1 MIKLKLLCLFSF
13 IFLHFNMD
21 QRYALAVYLLIVGN
35 LCLGELLTPFFP
47 MFLPLSRHFTRT
59 SHVFLDQK
67 TWHPYTQKQA
77 TKTLACDVATERPED
92 QLSDAQLSQ
101 ELMAVFGEDSL
112 WQRAQQPP
120 LLKKLGK
127 TSKHPPHKNINT
139 PNPVS
144 ASWSTI
150 SSWLP
155 FNNDL
160 DLGSNSNTDIYVQF
174 LAKKQWNLH
183 SGLNLDTAQIFR
195 YGSSSKNYAETNLNL
210 TQKFQQQALLSTQF
224 NLSKTQDEDYTWRN
238 RTFQKLHLL
247 SNDNLSYGIVSE
259 GDYEKKELRV
269 NQWGPYFSWK
279 RPIWRNWLYMQ
290 NDLNYLN
297 VPADK
302 QDNHFSYQM
311 SFEAHF

>member
-1 MIKLKLLCLFSF
+1 MRMPLHKNTDAYPHGLRSTHALTCELAQENFS
-13 IFLHFNMD
+13 
-21 QRYALAVYLLIVGN
+21 
-35 LCLGELLTPFFP
+35 
-47 MFLPLSRHFTRT
+47 
-59 SHVFLDQK
+59 
-67 TWHPYTQKQA
+67 
-77 TKTLACDVATERPED
+77 D

-101 ELMAVFGEDSL
+101 ELMAVFGDDSL
-112 WQRAQQPP
+112 WLRAQQPQA
-120 LLKKLGK
+120 LKKLGK
-127 TSKHPPHKNINT
+127 TSKHTTHKNIST
-139 PNPVS
+139 LNPLS

-155 FNNDL
+155 FSNNL
-160 DLGSNSNTDIYVQF
+160 DLGSNSNTDVYVQF
-174 LAKKQWNLH
+174 LAKKQWLLP

-195 YGSSSKNYAETNLNL
+195 YGSSSKNYTETNFNF
-210 TQKFQQQALLSTQF
+210 TQKFQQQSLLSTQF
-224 NLSKTQDEDYTWRN
+224 NLSRAQDEDYTWRN

-247 SNDNLSYGIVSE
+247 SKDNLSYGIVSE
-259 GDYEKKELRV
+259 GEYENKELRV

-297 VPADK
+297 VPTDK

>member
-1 MIKLKLLCLFSF
+1 MY
-13 IFLHFNMD
+13 
-21 QRYALAVYLLIVGN
+21 QRYATAGYFLMVGS

-47 MFLPLSRHFTRT
+47 MLLPTSRHFTRT
-59 SHVFLDQK
+59 SLHKNADTYHTPRSTDAL
-67 TWHPYTQKQA
+67 TCE
-77 TKTLACDVATERPED
+77 LAHENYSD
-92 QLSDAQLSQ
+92 QLNDAQLSQ
-101 ELMAVFGEDSL
+101 ELMAVFGDDSL
-112 WQRAQQPP
+112 WLRAQQPQA
-120 LLKKLGK
+120 LKKLGK
-127 TSKHPPHKNINT
+127 NSKHTTHKNIST
-139 PNPVS
+139 TNPLS
-144 ASWSTI
+144 AGWSTI

-155 FNNDL
+155 FSNDL
-160 DLGSNSNTDIYVQF
+160 DLGSNSNTDVYVQF
-174 LAKKQWNLH
+174 LAKKQWLLP

-195 YGSSSKNYAETNLNL
+195 YGSSSKNYTETNFNL
-210 TQKFQQQALLSTQF
+210 TQKFQQQSLLSTQF
-224 NLSKTQDEDYTWRN
+224 NLSRAQDEDYTWRN

-247 SNDNLSYGIVSE
+247 SKDNLSYGIVSE
-259 GDYEKKELRV
+259 GEYENKELRV

>member
-1 MIKLKLLCLFSF
+1 
-13 IFLHFNMD
+13 MD

-35 LCLGELLTPFFP
+35 LCLDELLTPFFP
-47 MFLPLSRHFTRT
+47 MFLPLSRHLART
-59 SHVFLDQK
+59 PVLSSNPHTGFHFQQRQTSK
-67 TWHPYTQKQA
+67 IR
-77 TKTLACDVATERPED
+77 ACDLATETPTDPR
-92 QLSDAQLSQ
+92 SDIELSQ
-101 ELMAVFGEDSL
+101 ELMTVFGEDSL

-120 LLKKLGK
+120 LIKKLGK
-127 TSKHPPHKNINT
+127 TSKHLSHQTIST

-195 YGSSSKNYAETNLNL
+195 YGSSSKNYAETHLNL
-210 TQKFQQQALLSTQF
+210 TQMFQQQALFSTQF

-247 SNDNLSYGIVSE
+247 SKDNLSYGIVSE
-259 GDYEKKELRV
+259 GDYENKELRV

-302 QDNHFSYQM
+302 QDKYFSYQM

>member
-1 MIKLKLLCLFSF
+1 MY
-13 IFLHFNMD
+13 
-21 QRYALAVYLLIVGN
+21 QRYALAVYFLIVGN

-47 MFLPLSRHFTRT
+47 IFLPLHRHFNRT
-59 SHVFLDQK
+59 SNLFLDQK
-67 TWHPYTQKQA
+67 TWHPLTQKQA
-77 TKTLACDVATERPED
+77 TKTFACDVATERTEE
-92 QLSDAQLSQ
+92 QFNDAQLSQ

-120 LLKKLGK
+120 PLKKLGK
-127 TSKHPPHKNINT
+127 VIKHHQSHKSINT

-174 LAKKQWNLH
+174 LAKKQWLLP

-210 TQKFQQQALLSTQF
+210 TQNFQQQALFSTQF
-224 NLSKTQDEDYTWRN
+224 NLFKAQDEDYTWRN

-247 SNDNLSYGIVSE
+247 SKDNLSYGIVSE

>member
-1 MIKLKLLCLFSF
+1 
-13 IFLHFNMD
+13 MD
-21 QRYALAVYLLIVGN
+21 QRYAALVYLLIVGH
-35 LCLGELLTPFFP
+35 LCLGELLSPFFP
-47 MFLPLSRHFTRT
+47 MFLPLNRHLVRT
-59 SHVFLDQK
+59 PVQFSNPHLLQRQGAK
-67 TWHPYTQKQA
+67 IR
-77 TKTLACDVATERPED
+77 ACNLPLETSIDPR
-92 QLSDAQLSQ
+92 SDIELSQ
-101 ELMAVFGEDSL
+101 ELMAVFGDDSL
-112 WQRAQQPP
+112 WQRAQLTQTSQ
-120 LLKKLGK
+120 KLGK
-127 TSKHPPHKNINT
+127 ITKQHSHKHLSM

-183 SGLNLDTAQIFR
+183 SGLDLDTAQIFR
-195 YGSSSKNYAETNLNL
+195 YGSTSKNYAETNFNL
-210 TQKFQQQALLSTQF
+210 TQKFQQQALFSTQF

-247 SNDNLSYGIVSE
+247 SKDNLSYGIISE
-259 GDYEKKELRV
+259 GDYENKELRV

-297 VPADK
+297 IPADK

>member
-1 MIKLKLLCLFSF
+1 MY
-13 IFLHFNMD
+13 
-21 QRYALAVYLLIVGN
+21 QRYALAVYFLIVGN

-47 MFLPLSRHFTRT
+47 IFLPLHRHFNRT
-59 SHVFLDQK
+59 SNPFLDQK
-67 TWHPYTQKQA
+67 TWHPLTQKQA
-77 TKTLACDVATERPED
+77 TKTFACDVATERPEE
-92 QLSDAQLSQ
+92 QFNDAQLSQ

-120 LLKKLGK
+120 PLKKLGK
-127 TSKHPPHKNINT
+127 VIKHHQSHKSINT

-144 ASWSTI
+144 ASWGTI

-174 LAKKQWNLH
+174 LAKKQWLLP

-210 TQKFQQQALLSTQF
+210 TQNFQQQALFSTQF
-224 NLSKTQDEDYTWRN
+224 NLFKAQDEDYTWRN
-238 RTFQKLHLL
+238 RTFQKLHFL
-247 SNDNLSYGIVSE
+247 SKDNLSYGIVSE

>member
-1 MIKLKLLCLFSF
+1 MY
-13 IFLHFNMD
+13 
-21 QRYALAVYLLIVGN
+21 QRYALAVYFLIVGN

-47 MFLPLSRHFTRT
+47 IFLPLHRHFNRT
-59 SHVFLDQK
+59 SNLFLDQK
-67 TWHPYTQKQA
+67 TWHPLTQKQA
-77 TKTLACDVATERPED
+77 TKTFACDIATERPEE
-92 QLSDAQLSQ
+92 QFNDAQLSQ

-120 LLKKLGK
+120 PLKKLGK
-127 TSKHPPHKNINT
+127 VTKHHQSHKSINT

-210 TQKFQQQALLSTQF
+210 TQNFQQQALFSTQF

-247 SNDNLSYGIVSE
+247 SKDNLSYGIVSE

>member
-1 MIKLKLLCLFSF
+1 MY
-13 IFLHFNMD
+13 
-21 QRYALAVYLLIVGN
+21 QRYALAVYFLIVGN

-47 MFLPLSRHFTRT
+47 IFLPLHRHFNRT
-59 SHVFLDQK
+59 SNPFLDQK
-67 TWHPYTQKQA
+67 TWHPLTQKQA
-77 TKTLACDVATERPED
+77 IKTFACDVATERPEE
-92 QLSDAQLSQ
+92 QFNDAQLSQ

-120 LLKKLGK
+120 PLKKLGK
-127 TSKHPPHKNINT
+127 VIKHHQSHKSINT

-144 ASWSTI
+144 ASWGTI

-174 LAKKQWNLH
+174 LAKKQWLLP

-210 TQKFQQQALLSTQF
+210 TQNFQQQALFSTQF

-247 SNDNLSYGIVSE
+247 SKDNLSYGIVSE

>member
-1 MIKLKLLCLFSF
+1 MY
-13 IFLHFNMD
+13 
-21 QRYALAVYLLIVGN
+21 QQYALAVYFLIVGN
-35 LCLGELLTPFFP
+35 FCLGELLTPFFP
-47 MFLPLSRHFTRT
+47 MLLPASRHFART
-59 SHVFLDQK
+59 SFYKNADAHRLRSR
-67 TWHPYTQKQA
+67 H
-77 TKTLACDVATERPED
+77 TLTCELTHETLSD

-101 ELMAVFGEDSL
+101 ELMAVFGDDSL
-112 WQRAQQPP
+112 WLRAQQPQA
-120 LLKKLGK
+120 LKKLGK
-127 TSKHPPHKNINT
+127 NSKHTTHKNIST
-139 PNPVS
+139 INPLT

-155 FNNDL
+155 FSNNL

-174 LAKKQWNLH
+174 LAKKQWLLP

-195 YGSSSKNYAETNLNL
+195 YGSSSKNYIETHFNF
-210 TQKFQQQALLSTQF
+210 TQKFQQQSLLSTQF
-224 NLSKTQDEDYTWRN
+224 NLSKAQDEDYTWRN

-247 SNDNLSYGIVSE
+247 SKDNLSYGIVSE
-259 GDYEKKELRV
+259 GEYENKELRV

>member
-1 MIKLKLLCLFSF
+1 
-13 IFLHFNMD
+13 MD
-21 QRYALAVYLLIVGN
+21 QRYALAVYFLIVGN

-47 MFLPLSRHFTRT
+47 IFLPLHRHFNHT
-59 SHVFLDQK
+59 SNLFLDQK
-67 TWHPYTQKQA
+67 TWHPLTQKQA
-77 TKTLACDVATERPED
+77 IKTFACDIATERPEE
-92 QLSDAQLSQ
+92 QFNDAQLSQ

-120 LLKKLGK
+120 PLKKLGK
-127 TSKHPPHKNINT
+127 NTKHHQSHKNINP

-174 LAKKQWNLH
+174 LAKKQWLLP

-210 TQKFQQQALLSTQF
+210 TQTFQQQALFSTQF

-238 RTFQKLHLL
+238 RTFQKLYLL
-247 SNDNLSYGIVSE
+247 SKDNLSYGIVSE

-302 QDNHFSYQM
+302 QDSHFSYQM